1 MKSNVDNLLQKLNIV
16 FKDKKILE
24 TALTHRSY
32 LNEHRDKEMEH
43 NERMEFLG
51 DAVLELVTT
60 DFLYHNYK
68 NPEGEL
74 TNWRASLVNA
84 KMLSDVAKDIGLEQY
99 IRMSKGETQ
108 DSNSKARSY
117 ILANAL
123 EAFIGALYI
132 DQGYEPCRVFITTY
146 ILKHLPFI
154 IEHQLY
160 KDPKSKF
167 QEKAQELLGVTPTYK
182 VLEETGPDHAK
193 FFKVGVYLKK
203 ELIAEGTG
211 TSKQEAQVSAA
222 ENGITAKSW

>member
-1 MKSNVDNLLQKLNIV
+1 MKNIETLLTSIGV
-16 FKDKKILE
+16 TFKDEKYLQ
-24 TALTHRSY
+24 TAFTHRSY
-32 LNEHRDKEMEH
+32 LNEHRSTDLEH

-60 DFLYHNYK
+60 DFLYHNYN

-84 KMLSDVAKDIGLEQY
+84 KMLSDVAKELGFEPY
-99 IRMSKGETQ
+99 IRMSKGEAQ
-108 DSNSKARSY
+108 DANSKARSY

-123 EAFIGALYI
+123 EAFIGALYL
-132 DQGYEPCRVFITTY
+132 DQGYEVASVFINNH

-167 QEKAQELLGVTPTYK
+167 QEKSQELLGITPTYK
-182 VLEETGPDHAK
+182 VLEESGPDHAK

-203 ELIAEGTG
+203 DLIAEGTG

-222 ENGITAKSW
+222 ENGITVKGW

>member
-1 MKSNVDNLLQKLNIV
+1 MKNIETLLVKIGVN
-16 FKDKKILE
+16 FKDEKFLQ

-32 LNEHRDKEMEH
+32 LNEHRNSDLEH

-60 DFLYHNYK
+60 DFLYHNYN

-84 KMLSDVAKDIGLEQY
+84 KMLSDVAKELGLEPY
-99 IRMSKGETQ
+99 IRMSKGEAQ

-123 EAFIGALYI
+123 EAFIGALYL
-132 DQGYEPCRVFITTY
+132 DQGYEASRVFINAH

-167 QEKAQELLGVTPTYK
+167 QEKSQELLGITPSYK
-182 VLEETGPDHAK
+182 VLEESGPDHAK
-193 FFKVGVYLKK
+193 FFKVGIYLKK
-203 ELIAEGTG
+203 DLIAEGTG

-222 ENGITAKSW
+222 ENGITAKGW